1 MIYNYSVDIDADSK
15 EEEDQVMDERLM
27 HDEDY
32 GFRYQ
37 IVSFYGKERVFR

>member
-1 MIYNYSVDIDADSK
+1 MIYNFSVDIDADSL
-15 EEEDQVMDERLM
+15 EDAERVMNERLM

-37 IVSFYGKERVFR
+37 IVCFYGKERVFR

>member
-1 MIYNYSVDIDADSK
+1 MIYNYAVAVDADSP
-15 EEEDQVMDERLM
+15 EQAEQVMSERLF

-37 IVSFYGKERVFR
+37 IVSFYRKEA